1 MWKLPV
7 KTFWLMHKNVD
18 RLMAEDTLRQ
28 VSALAY
34 SQSGDGFD
42 KFVSSLRKQMG
53 TIAEFDEARLAIEEA
68 VFEAEAY
75 AELKDLGR
83 IF

>member
-1 MWKLPV
+1 MWKLPI
-7 KTFWLMHKNVD
+7 KTFWLLHKNVD
-18 RLMAEDTLRQ
+18 RMMAEDSLRL

-34 SQSGDGFD
+34 SQSSDGFD
-42 KFVSSLRKQMG
+42 KFVNGLRKQLG
-53 TIAEFDEARLAIEEA
+53 TIAEFDEGKLAIEEA
-68 VFEAEAY
+68 VFEADAY